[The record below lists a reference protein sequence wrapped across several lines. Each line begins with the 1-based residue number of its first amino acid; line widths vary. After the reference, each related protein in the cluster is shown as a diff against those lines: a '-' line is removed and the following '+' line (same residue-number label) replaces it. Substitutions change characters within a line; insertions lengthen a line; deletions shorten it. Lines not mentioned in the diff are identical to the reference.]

1 MQNNVEFG
9 IVKFFN
15 VEKKFG
21 FIVAESGEEIFFHL
35 GDGEVVFDDQD
46 SDQPAWAGWNKKMTR
61 NPQKGDE
68 VVFLHQ
74 SGKQGKSKA
83 CPWGFTNEYK
93 AALKE
98 IGNRKQTHPVG
109 LYFRGGQYVVVHR
122 AGCTPSDWMYPPP
135 DISQFSRYPIIEGK
149 EEAVEEYRRRVK
161 LDQELLADYEYYL
174 NNPPK
179 LELDAKGNGVVRY
192 RDFVLEVREGRITK
206 GDKSQDCPIPYDLGN
221 WVWYD
226 FMGGVDMEVL
236 KHDAAV
242 MELLQTNAVNPAIA
256 FPPLGWGDEA
266 TAKKMWA
273 NKTTS
278 LWRLV
283 GSQMVYAYLTDSAVK
298 PALEEIR
305 RRSIEKIAEVG
316 GVVAEKSCDIDRNY
330 TLADEGDPGDG
341 NLCFFAI
348 SFNSI
353 GNDLNSFPDE
363 LEELRIRMKAVSS
376 TISGRKNFPRWA
388 EIAEPFR
395 REVSRVIGFDDYIEA
410 WLEIYGK

>member
-1 MQNNVEFG
+1 MKNNVEFG
-9 IVKFFN
+9 EVKFFN
-15 VEKKFG
+15 PEKKFG
-21 FIVAESGEEIFFHL
+21 FITAENGEEIFFHL

-61 NPQKGDE
+61 IPQKADR
-68 VVFLHQ
+68 VVFLRQ
-74 SGKQGKSKA
+74 SGKQGKYKA
-83 CPWGFTNEYK
+83 CPWGFTDEYE
-93 AALKE
+93 AALKKIE
-98 IGNRKQTHPVG
+98 NREKQNPVG
-109 LYFRGGQYVVVHR
+109 FYFRGGQYALVTRPGH
-122 AGCTPSDWMYPPP
+122 TPSDWRLPPA
-135 DISQFSRYPIIEGK
+135 DISQFSRYPVIEGR
-149 EEAVEEYRRRVK
+149 EEAVEEYRRRVE
-161 LDQELLADYEYYL
+161 LDRALLADYDFYL
-174 NNPPK
+174 ANPPR

-192 RDFVLEVREGRITK
+192 RDFTLEVREGRITK

-236 KHDAAV
+236 KHDAAI

-266 TAKKMWA
+266 AAKKMRS

-283 GSQMVYAYLTDSAVK
+283 GSQMVYAYLTDPAVK
-298 PALEEIR
+298 LALEEIR
-305 RRSIEKIAEVG
+305 CRVVQKIAEVG

-341 NLCFFAI
+341 GLCFFAI

-353 GNDLNSFPDE
+353 GNDLNSSPDE
-363 LEELRIRMKAVSS
+363 LEELRIRVKTVSS
-376 TISGRKNFPRWA
+376 TIRSKENFPRWA

-395 REVSRVIGFDDYIEA
+395 REISRVIGFDDYVEA